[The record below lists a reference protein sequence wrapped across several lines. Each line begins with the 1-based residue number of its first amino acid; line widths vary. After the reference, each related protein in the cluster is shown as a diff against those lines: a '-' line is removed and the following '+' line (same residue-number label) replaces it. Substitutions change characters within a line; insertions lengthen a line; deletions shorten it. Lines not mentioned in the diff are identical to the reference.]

1 MLKSQTGGGDSY
13 AVSARM
19 PPLPLSPVKD
29 LSFRGVEFATDGGTT
44 NILEVKFMANCENC
58 KGKDAHAPESVPYIV
73 HESSMARMERQ
84 IKRLWI
90 ALLVAVCL
98 LFASNSGWLF
108 CWMQYDYSSD
118 EIVVEQD
125 AQDGG
130 NANYIGN
137 DGDIVNGL
145 PESDSSEAQTD

>member
-1 MLKSQTGGGDSY
+1 
-13 AVSARM
+13 
-19 PPLPLSPVKD
+19 
-29 LSFRGVEFATDGGTT
+29 
-44 NILEVKFMANCENC
+44 MANCETC

-90 ALLVAVCL
+90 ALIVAIAL
-98 LFASNSGWLF
+98 LFASSAIFTYAWL
-108 CWMQYDYSSD
+108 QYDYSSE
-118 EIVVEQD
+118 EIIVEQD

-145 PESDSSEAQTD
+145 PEGDSTETETNP